1 MKEQEILIRQLEN
14 IREERQMSYYTLAAK
29 SEMPITTLIN
39 IVSGNTK
46 NPGFFTLMK
55 ICKGLGVTIFDLL
68 DTEEFRAEGK
78 KETE

>member
-46 NPGFFTLMK
+46 IP
-55 ICKGLGVTIFDLL
+55 
-68 DTEEFRAEGK
+68 EFLH
-78 KETE
+78 